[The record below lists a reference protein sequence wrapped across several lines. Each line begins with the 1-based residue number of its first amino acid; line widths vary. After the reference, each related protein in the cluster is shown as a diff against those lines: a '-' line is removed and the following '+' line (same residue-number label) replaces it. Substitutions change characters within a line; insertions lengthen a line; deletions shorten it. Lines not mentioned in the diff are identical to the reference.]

1 MKKRKDPAG
10 YPGDDRITQRYN
22 EVKEMVRKER
32 GLSAAALEHMMRS
45 TYEEAVARYAP
56 FAGRLTFCFVQR
68 AESTKLR
75 PQYATARS
83 RYIAHA
89 FSPTRTGRLNERS
102 RIGF

>member
-45 TYEEAVARYAP
+45 TYEEAVGRYAP
-56 FAGRLTFCFVQR
+56 TFYFVQR

-102 RIGF
+102 RKG